1 MHSYCEG
8 IFLRLVNGR
17 RARPYGIQFAYRGFR
32 VLEQRQLSVNM
43 NAELEGHEG

>member
-1 MHSYCEG
+1 MHSHCES

-32 VLEQRQLSVNM
+32 VLEQR
-43 NAELEGHEG
+43 